1 MTRMTRQTPHRSGVG
16 LLTLLGV
23 IQLASCS
30 NNPVSPEERVAT
42 LEIDELPSL
51 LVPGDTLQLEV
62 VVLDAAGSEVQFA
75 AISWTSSDP
84 AVATVSS
91 TGLVT
96 AGAEGTTT
104 ITAEVLTVTSTAD
117 LVVTPGSTSY
127 EVVFESIWSAGTH
140 PASFP
145 ANPSFSGLIGG
156 THGDS
161 VTFWAE
167 GSPASFGIKQMAE
180 LGSKTPLDFEV
191 EAAILDGTGDGLLSG
206 GGISS
211 SPGSVQLTFDVSV
224 DFPLVTLVS
233 MIAPSPDWFVGV
245 SSLSLLDEGS
255 WVSSVVVELFAYD
268 AGTDSGVIYTSPDE
282 PTDPRANISLI
293 TVSPFDVASA
303 LGTFTF
309 TRQP

>member
-1 MTRMTRQTPHRSGVG
+1 MTQRTSHRLGIG

-75 AISWTSSDP
+75 AISWTSSDL

-145 ANPSFSGLIGG
+145 ANPHF
-156 THGDS
+156 
-161 VTFWAE
+161 
-167 GSPASFGIKQMAE
+167 PASSVGRM
-180 LGSKTPLDFEV
+180 
-191 EAAILDGTGDGLLSG
+191 GT
-206 GGISS
+206 
-211 SPGSVQLTFDVSV
+211 T
-224 DFPLVTLVS
+224 
-233 MIAPSPDWFVGV
+233 
-245 SSLSLLDEGS
+245 
-255 WVSSVVVELFAYD
+255 
-268 AGTDSGVIYTSPDE
+268 
-282 PTDPRANISLI
+282 
-293 TVSPFDVASA
+293 
-303 LGTFTF
+303 
-309 TRQP
+309 